1 MHKGSVWEG
10 PGKGMLVTGPH
21 FHEQRSDFMLPT
33 SWHLYVLGPKN
44 VPLTCKCG
52 GRGRGSERM
61 KPGLFES
68 ARGGVEGKEVK
79 HEEFGDTG
87 YLMSCIPCP
96 PQSCGSDHTRCV
108 WLECPIPDAPV
119 VTNVTVQARVWN
131 STFIEVSAWVWR
143 SLLSPTWVGRTTGRG

>member
-1 MHKGSVWEG
+1 
-10 PGKGMLVTGPH
+10 
-21 FHEQRSDFMLPT
+21 
-33 SWHLYVLGPKN
+33 
-44 VPLTCKCG
+44 
-52 GRGRGSERM
+52 M

-68 ARGGVEGKEVK
+68 ARGGVEGKEAK
-79 HEEFGDTG
+79 HEEFGDTD

-119 VTNVTVQARVWN
+119 ITNVTVQARVWN